1 MAMLTDLPYDI
12 KHCILRQVDERG
24 ALLTLISTSR
34 TFYNIF
40 RWHKEGILHNL
51 YLSEALSYNP
61 DSIVFTYCR
70 RKVPTVDNFATL
82 VGILREYQLVS
93 QRGLPPRFL
102 KSENGGYNPRQQAQ
116 QLVHDYLGIR
126 KIALAHQ
133 YAVRTARREPNLTA
147 SELRRITQAIYR
159 GWSLLLLLN
168 KGLDL
173 ASEPKKAT
181 SRSQIDTVESGHGE
195 DCFDIEIENLIATWD
210 IWDVLRVQSVMGE
223 SIRILPTGQ
232 VNMNDSG
239 AFNQFE
245 ADIAKS
251 GLKEIVERCSQ
262 DEKVVLVFPI
272 YSMVDSYPSTTASFA
287 LSTEFAQYLL
297 IHHDPTTIAA
307 LYTLFPTPDAK
318 TVYDRMAKHL
328 ATAVE
333 GYLLYKAS
341 QKGIHTHISLDTLQY
356 TITKMLG
363 WYSPVIDGVGFGGME
378 VKSMR
383 LVNRVSW
390 MRGKIFGREAKR
402 VGAHSWIQWARLSGC
417 VYDDARLEGRGLEW
431 PVFEG

>member
-1 MAMLTDLPYDI
+1 MATLTNLPYDI

-24 ALLTLISTSR
+24 TLLTLISTSR
-34 TFYNIF
+34 AFYNIF
-40 RWHKEGILHNL
+40 TRHKEGILHNL
-51 YLSEALSYNP
+51 YLSEALSYSP

-70 RKVPTVDNFATL
+70 QKVPTIDDFTTL
-82 VGILREYQLVS
+82 SEILQGYQLVG
-93 QRGLPPRFL
+93 QRGLPTSFL
-102 KSENGGYNPRQQAQ
+102 ESKNGEYNPRRQAH
-116 QLVHDYLGIR
+116 QLVNDYLGIR

-133 YAVRTARREPNLTA
+133 YAVRAARREPDLTA
-147 SELRRITQAIYR
+147 SELHRITQAIYR

-173 ASEPKKAT
+173 ELGLRVAS
-181 SRSQIDTVESGHGE
+181 SHSQIDMVEPGGE
-195 DCFDIEIENLIATWD
+195 ADCFDIQIEKLIATWD
-210 IWDVLRVQSVMGE
+210 IWDVLRIQSVMGE

-245 ADIAKS
+245 ADIEKS
-251 GLKEIVERCSQ
+251 GLRDIVERCSQ

-297 IHHDPTTIAA
+297 IHHDPTAIAA

-328 ATAVE
+328 ASAVE

-341 QKGIHTHISLDTLQY
+341 RKGIYTHTSLDTLQY
-356 TITKMLG
+356 TITRMLG

-378 VKSMR
+378 VRSMR
-383 LVNRVSW
+383 LVNKVSW
-390 MRGKIFGREAKR
+390 MRGKIFGKEAKR

>member
-1 MAMLTDLPYDI
+1 MATLTNLPYDI
-12 KHCILRQVDERG
+12 KHCILHQANERG
-24 ALLTLISTSR
+24 ALLTLISTSK

-40 RWHKEGILHNL
+40 MRHREGILHNL
-51 YLSEALSYNP
+51 YLSEALSYTP
-61 DSIVFTYCR
+61 DSMVFTYCR
-70 RKVPTVDNFATL
+70 RKIHTIDDFPTLF
-82 VGILREYQLVS
+82 GIIQGYQLLAEGGS
-93 QRGLPPRFL
+93 SPSFL
-102 KSENGGYNPRQQAQ
+102 NPKNGEYNPRKQAQ
-116 QLVHDYLGIR
+116 QLVDDYIGIR

-133 YAVRTARREPNLTA
+133 YAVRKARREPGLTS
-147 SELRRITQAIYR
+147 SELRRITQSIYR
-159 GWSLLLLLN
+159 GWTLLLLLDR
-168 KGLDL
+168 GLNL
-173 ASEPKKAT
+173 ESELRAAGL
-181 SRSQIDTVESGHGE
+181 RSQIGIEGCVTIGDY
-195 DCFDIEIENLIATWD
+195 FDLKIRRLIATWD

-251 GLKEIVERCSQ
+251 GLKEIVERSSQ
-262 DEKVVLVFPI
+262 DEKVVLVFPQ
-272 YSMVDSYPSTTASFA
+272 YSMDSYPSTTASFA

-297 IHHDPTTIAA
+297 IHNDPTTIAT

-328 ATAVE
+328 PTAVE

-341 QKGIHTHISLDTLQY
+341 RKGIYTHTSLDALQY
-356 TITKMLG
+356 TITRMQG
-363 WYSPVIDGVGFGGME
+363 WYSPVIDGGFGGME

-390 MRGKIFGREAKR
+390 LRGKVFGKEAKC
-402 VGAHSWIQWARLSGC
+402 VGARSWIQLARLSGC
-417 VYDDARLEGRGLEW
+417 VYDDTRLEARGLEW
-431 PVFEG
+431 PIFED